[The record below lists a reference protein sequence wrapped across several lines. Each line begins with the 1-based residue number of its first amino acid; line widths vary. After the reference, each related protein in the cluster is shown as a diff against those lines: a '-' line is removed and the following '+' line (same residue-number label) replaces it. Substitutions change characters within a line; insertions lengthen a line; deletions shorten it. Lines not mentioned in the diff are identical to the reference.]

1 MGGLTYLNTP
11 LGDIRITCNGHV
23 ITSIS
28 FLEEGEGFGPE
39 YPSDLTTEAARQ
51 IFAYL
56 RGKRTDFDF
65 PYCQEGTEFQ
75 HNVWQILQNLECG
88 QRISYQEL
96 AVMLGDVNSV
106 RAVAAANGSN
116 KLLMVV
122 PCHRV
127 VGSDGNLTGYVA
139 GLWRKEWLLN
149 HEARMVGHAVQMA
162 MY

>member
-11 LGDIRITCNGHV
+11 LGDIRITCNGLA

-28 FLEEGEGFGPE
+28 FLEEGESFGSE

-56 RGKRTDFDF
+56 RGKRSYFDF
-65 PYCQEGTEFQ
+65 PYFQEGTAFQ
-75 HNVWQILQNLECG
+75 QSVWQLLQQLDCG
-88 QRISYQEL
+88 QKISYQEL
-96 AVMLGDVNSV
+96 AVRLGEVNSV
-106 RAVAAANGSN
+106 RAVAAANASN
-116 KLLMVV
+116 KLLLVV

-127 VGSDGNLTGYVA
+127 IGSNGNLTGYAA

-149 HEARMVGHAVQMA
+149 HEARMAGQAVQMA
-162 MY
+162 LY

>member
-11 LGDIRITCNGHV
+11 LGDIRITCNGHA

-28 FLEEGEGFGPE
+28 FLGETEGFGPE
-39 YPSDLTTEAARQ
+39 YPSHLTTEAARQ

-56 RGKRTDFDF
+56 RGKRTYFDF
-65 PYCQEGTEFQ
+65 PYYQEGTEFQ
-75 HNVWQILQNLECG
+75 QSVWSLLQHLDCG

-106 RAVAAANGSN
+106 RAVAAANAKN
-116 KLLMVV
+116 NLLLVV

-127 VGSDGNLTGYVA
+127 VGADGNLTGYVA

-149 HEARMVGHAVQMA
+149 HESRIVGHAVQMA
-162 MY
+162 LY

>member
-11 LGDIRITCNGHV
+11 LGDIRITCNGHA
-23 ITSIS
+23 ITSIN

-39 YPSDLTTEAARQ
+39 YPSDLTTKAARQ

-56 RGKRTDFDF
+56 QGKRTLFDF
-65 PYCQEGTEFQ
+65 PYQQEGTEFQ
-75 HNVWQILQNLECG
+75 HNVWQTLQQFECG

-96 AVMLGDVNSV
+96 AVRLCDVNSV
-106 RAVAAANGSN
+106 RAVAAANAKN

-122 PCHRV
+122 PGLRV
-127 VGSDGNLTGYVA
+127 VGSDGNFTGYVA

-149 HEARMVGHAVQMA
+149 HESRMVGHAVQMA